1 MIRLELDR
9 NIGYHSDHEKV
20 DARRIVDVFNHR
32 GYNICLIDAL
42 DAWQTHSSD
51 MCAGWLNLPDE
62 DEVLFEAV
70 FHMFKEV

>member
-9 NIGYHSDHEKV
+9 SVGYHSEYEKV

-42 DAWQTHSSD
+42 DAWQTHSSN
-51 MCAGWLNLPDE
+51 MYAVWLCLPDD
-62 DEVLFEAV
+62 DEELFEEV